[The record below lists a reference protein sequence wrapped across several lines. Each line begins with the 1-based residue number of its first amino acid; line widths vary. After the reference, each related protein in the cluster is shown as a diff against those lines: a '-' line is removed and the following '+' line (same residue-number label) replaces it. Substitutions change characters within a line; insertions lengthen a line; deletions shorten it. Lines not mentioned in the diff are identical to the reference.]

1 MIQSN
6 GHINDIVTHDKTKN
20 SLSLLDN
27 CENKTKV
34 LSHRNIRLYLSL
46 TISSLGIIFGDIGTS
61 PLYVI
66 RTIFAENLHPTR
78 EQCIGAISLIIWN
91 LIIIVSIKYSIFIL
105 MADNRGEGGTFALCS
120 LLTGEHSQLRPRA
133 KHVIGIISIFAAS
146 LLIGDG
152 ALTPAI
158 SVLSAVEGLA
168 TTSEALT
175 KWILPVTILI
185 IISLF
190 FVQMFGSSKIGL
202 AFAPIMIIWFIV
214 LFSIGIW
221 RITFEPAILRAFNP
235 WEAINYLIR
244 EKQKGFMQI
253 GGVFLS
259 ITGLEAL
266 YADLGHFGR
275 WPIRTSWLCIVLPSV
290 MFNYLGQGALI
301 MQYPE
306 LITNPFYNAG
316 PSWFRWPLIILAT
329 MATIIASQAII
340 TGVFSLI
347 SQAASLGYSPS
358 LRVIHTSKTVIGQ
371 IYVPT
376 INWIIMLITL
386 SITLYFRNSNYLAHA
401 YGVTVCSDM
410 LITSILYMCVMRY
423 VWNNHWI
430 RVILFGIFLIFDIIF
445 LSANM
450 VKFFQGAWI
459 ALLIAIMFF
468 IFGFSWYYGQTLLR
482 QYLNCHAQTTAL
494 PQLSIR
500 LGLSNITNQLTEEI
514 KHEEF
519 KRSNSLLIDYETASS
534 DEENENKTKSMI
546 NILPSSSLSMNNNNN
561 NNNDE
566 NCLPFIDNADENLF
580 LKSPMDNLIFTVTP
594 GLGVF
599 LTTSTRHAPHVF
611 ERVLE
616 RIHALPQVAIF
627 LKLEY
632 ARIPVVDISHRLKI
646 DKYGTDERPVYHIMA
661 RYGYAEHKI
670 HLFDILQLA
679 AREHGVPVPDDR
691 NITFFIPAITIRV
704 VRKGWRALPSKL
716 TLLIYS
722 ILKSIFP
729 FGPKN
734 LILSPDHTVSVGM
747 VVPL

>member
-1 MIQSN
+1 MVQSN
-6 GHINDIVTHDKTKN
+6 GHTTNIITHEKIKN
-20 SLSLLDN
+20 SLSLSN
-27 CENKTKV
+27 NVENTVKI
-34 LSHRNIRLYLSL
+34 SSYNNIRLYLSL

-78 EQCIGAISLIIWN
+78 EQCIGAVSLIIWN
-91 LIIIVSIKYSIFIL
+91 LIIIVTIKYGIFIL
-105 MADNRGEGGTFALCS
+105 MADNRGEGGTFALCG
-120 LLTGEHSQLRPRA
+120 LLTGEHSHLRTRA
-133 KHVIGIISIFAAS
+133 KHIISIVSIFAAS

-158 SVLSAVEGLA
+158 SVLSAIEGLA
-168 TTSEALT
+168 TTSESLT

-185 IISLF
+185 IIILF

-202 AFAPIMIIWFIV
+202 TFAPIMIIWFIV

-221 RITFEPAILRAFNP
+221 RITFDPAILRAFNP

-244 EKQKGFMQI
+244 EKQKGFIQI

-259 ITGLEAL
+259 VTGLEAL

-301 MQYPE
+301 MQHPE
-306 LITNPFYNAG
+306 LIKNPFYNAG

-347 SQAASLGYSPS
+347 SQAASLGYSPP
-358 LRVIHTSKTVIGQ
+358 LRVIHTSKKVIGQ
-371 IYVPT
+371 IYVPA

-386 SITLYFRNSNYLAHA
+386 TITLYFRSSDHLAHA

-410 LITSILYMCVMRY
+410 LITSILYMFVMRY

-430 RVILFGIFLIFDIIF
+430 RVILFGIFLIFDITF
-445 LSANM
+445 LSANII
-450 VKFFQGAWI
+450 KFFEGAWV
-459 ALLIAIMFF
+459 ALLIAIIFF
-468 IFGFSWYYGQTLLR
+468 LIGFSWYYGQTLLR
-482 QYLNCHAQTTAL
+482 QYLNCYARTTTL
-494 PQLSIR
+494 PDLPIR
-500 LGLSNITNQLTEEI
+500 LGFINETNQLSEI
-514 KHEEF
+514 NKHEEF
-519 KRSNSLLIDYETASS
+519 KRSRSLLIDYQTASS
-534 DEENENKTKSMI
+534 DEDDDIKNKPII
-546 NILPSSSLSMNNNNN
+546 NIHSSSLSINNNHND
-561 NNNDE
+561 DE
-566 NCLPFIDNADENLF
+566 NPLPFIDETDENMF
-580 LKSPMDNLIFTVTP
+580 LKRPMDNLVFTVTP
-594 GLGVF
+594 GLGIF
-599 LTTSTRHAPHVF
+599 LTTSTRHTPHVF

-632 ARIPVVDISHRLKI
+632 ARIPIVDISHRLKI
-646 DKYGTDERPVYHIMA
+646 DKYGSDERPFYHIMA
-661 RYGYAEHKI
+661 RYGYSEHKI
-670 HLFDILQLA
+670 NLFDILQLA
-679 AREHGVPVPDDR
+679 AVEHGLPVPDGR

-704 VRKGWRALPSKL
+704 IRKGWRVLPSKSA
-716 TLLIYS
+716 LLIYS
-722 ILKSIFP
+722 VLKSIYP
-729 FGPKN
+729 YGQKN